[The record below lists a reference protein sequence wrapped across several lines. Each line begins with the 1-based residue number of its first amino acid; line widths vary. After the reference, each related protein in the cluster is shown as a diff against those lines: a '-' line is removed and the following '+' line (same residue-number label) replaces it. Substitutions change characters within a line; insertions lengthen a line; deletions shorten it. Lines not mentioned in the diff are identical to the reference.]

1 MDHGIAFGLASFQSD
16 STHLLMFLPL
26 RGPNSI
32 NVFFKEYWQKRPFFQ
47 KNALRDFR
55 NSILQREVFNLAKSP
70 DYNPRVIQ
78 HIVESDDWEVFD
90 GPFMRRELQTIFEEN
105 PWTLLLNDTE
115 RVMDSVHHLLENFR
129 CFPNWRLD
137 DVQLSY
143 AVPDGSVG
151 PHVDS
156 YDVFLVQIKG
166 KRRWK
171 IEQNPATDRRPTRD
185 DVLISLLKDFNPDLE
200 FIASPGDLL
209 YLPAKTPHWGIA
221 MNKCITASIGFKA
234 PDIHLLT
241 SAISQIS
248 EDTDRVPEPY
258 RYGSGEVTLDPGYVG
273 SHLVDWFQNEIQ
285 RLAKDQE
292 YLERTLCKSLTLPI
306 RDHWPTLDFI
316 PPSPSEVR
324 EGIEDGAILLRLTP
338 SCLVY
343 YEFEDCIRIYSL
355 GFEYKLRSKLKP
367 FAQLLTGS
375 QTLNWDSM
383 SPYLDDK
390 EILSLL
396 AKMVELGSL
405 IGSEPS

>member
-1 MDHGIAFGLASFQSD
+1 
-16 STHLLMFLPL
+16 MFLPL

-32 NVFFKEYWQKRPFFQ
+32 NVFFEEYWQKRPFFQ
-47 KNALRDFR
+47 KNALSDFR
-55 NSILQREVFNLAKSP
+55 NSILKRDVINLAQSP

-78 HIVESDDWEVFD
+78 HIVASDDWELFD
-90 GPFMRRELQTIFEEN
+90 GPFAPKDFQTIFEEF

-115 RVMDSVHHLLENFR
+115 RVMEPVHHLLENFR

-166 KRRWK
+166 KRCWK
-171 IEQNPATDRRPTRD
+171 IEQNPISDDRPKRD
-185 DVLISLLKDFNPDLE
+185 DVLISLLKEFNPDLE

-209 YLPAKTPHWGIA
+209 YLPANTPHWGIA

-241 SAISQIS
+241 SAISEIS
-248 EDTDRVPEPY
+248 ANMKRVREPY
-258 RYGSGEVTLDPGYVG
+258 TYGSDKVTLDPGRVS
-273 SHLVDWFQNEIQ
+273 SHLIDWFHNEI
-285 RLAKDQE
+285 RHLAKDRE
-292 YLERTLCKSLTLPI
+292 YLERTLCKALTMPI
-306 RDHWPTLDFI
+306 RDTWPALTFT
-316 PPSPSEVR
+316 PPRSSEVR
-324 EGIEDGAILLRLTP
+324 QGIADGTTLLRLTP
-338 SCLVY
+338 ACMIY

-355 GFEYKLRSKLKP
+355 GSEYKLRPKLKP

-375 QTLNWDSM
+375 QTLNWDSLN
-383 SPYLDDK
+383 PYL
-390 EILSLL
+390 ENGEVLSIL
-396 AKMVELGSL
+396 ADMIEKGAL
-405 IGSEPS
+405 IGSEAS